1 MAGRLVH
8 SSCGSVAGRFGT
20 SGFAARVDCGRNV
33 KQENA
38 GAGGSVR
45 RKTYVQP
52 TLNLAAGAKTATLA
66 RLQVAPS
73 LNGFS
78 HSKIGCPVSEKSR
91 LLGDRF

>member
-1 MAGRLVH
+1 MGADRLLV
-8 SSCGSVAGRFGT
+8 GSVLAVLRR
-20 SGFAARVDCGRNV
+20 AWIGRNV

-78 HSKIGCPVSEKSR
+78 HSKIGCPVGEKSR
-91 LLGDRF
+91 LH